1 MGFYVLY
8 KYAMEALPP
17 TPKVLEIRDVAE
29 EIDNAVS
36 ELLTEPVEDDAVS
49 ELLTEPVPVVEED
62 AVSELLTEPVLVV
75 CEKIVS
81 AVEETV
87 NAVEVRLV
95 EEVESSSCWKTSW
108 SLWRRRSRTLPA
120 TPKAPSS

>member
-1 MGFYVLY
+1 
-8 KYAMEALPP
+8 MEALPP
-17 TPKVLEIRDVAE
+17 SPKVLEIRDVAE

-36 ELLTEPVEDDAVS
+36 ELLKEAVEDNAVS
-49 ELLTEPVPVVEED
+49 ELLTEPVPVVEEDD